1 MRILLADD
9 HPLFREGLKP
19 VLEKLEANIDMVEA
33 NDYPSAF
40 EAMHRA
46 VHLNGG
52 VDLALM
58 DLYMPGMDGIEGIIR
73 FRAAFPDIPV
83 VVLSASEQIDSIQK
97 LLAAGALGYLT
108 KASPSDV
115 ILGALRLVL
124 AGGVYIP
131 PSILDPGDG
140 QPVLPESVRH
150 AALTSRQID
159 VLRELA
165 KGLSN
170 KQIAISLE
178 VTEGTVKIHLAAIF
192 RILKVNNRTEAVL
205 VAQKM
210 WLHNAH

>member
-19 VLEKLEANIDMVEA
+19 VLEKLENDIDLVEA
-33 NDYPSAF
+33 MDYPSAF
-40 EAMHRA
+40 EAMHKA
-46 VHLNGG
+46 GNLHGG
-52 VDLALM
+52 VDLALL

-83 VVLSASEQIDSIQK
+83 VVLSASEQTEDIQK
-97 LLAAGALGYLT
+97 LLSAGALGYLT
-108 KASPSDV
+108 KASPSEV

-131 PSILDPGDG
+131 PSLLDRDSG
-140 QPVLPESVRH
+140 QPILPEPIRN

-170 KQIAISLE
+170 KQIAKSLD

-210 WLHNAH
+210 GLHNTH

>member
-19 VLEKLEANIDMVEA
+19 VLEKLEDDIELVEA
-33 NDYPSAF
+33 IDYPTAF

-46 VHLNGG
+46 GNKLGG
-52 VDLALM
+52 VDLALL
-58 DLYMPGMDGIEGIIR
+58 DLYMPGMDGMEGIIR

-83 VVLSASEQIDSIQK
+83 VVLSASEQVEDIQK

-124 AGGVYIP
+124 AGGVYVP
-131 PSILDPGDG
+131 PSLAEHSNGE
-140 QPVLPESVRH
+140 PVLPESVRH

-170 KQIAISLE
+170 KQIAKSLD

-210 WLHNAH
+210 GLQNTH

>member
-124 AGGVYIP
+124 SGGVYIP

-210 WLHNAH
+210 GLHNAH

>member
-210 WLHNAH
+210 GLHNAH